1 MIIVPAWSLGSL
13 EILENMNHVLAILA
27 RNLTV
32 ILLNGNDLVRGIGVG
47 IYLKCITHT
56 HC

>member
-1 MIIVPAWSLGSL
+1 MIIVPACSLGSL
-13 EILENMNHVLAILA
+13 EILETMNHVLAILA

-32 ILLNGNDLVRGIGVG
+32 ILLNGNDLVHGIDVG